1 MGRRGLVLAGGG
13 SRGAYQIGV
22 WKAFRELDIEFSVIT
37 GSSVGA
43 LNGILMIQGDYQAA
57 EELWLSLYT
66 GDIVNFPDFP
76 REVDYTRNGWEADVW
91 IPFIRRAMASEGAD
105 FTPLEALMRRY
116 VEEKKVRESGI
127 AFGLVTVE
135 YPSMKPLEVSLEEIP
150 EGKLCDYL
158 AASAACFP
166 AFRSKEID
174 GSRFIDGGYHDNQPV
189 NLAARLGAEEVL
201 AVSLDG
207 IGLEKKAKNRTMK
220 VKIISSYWDLGPF
233 LWFEPGLS
241 RRNMKLGYLD
251 AMKLYGRYE
260 GWAYAFVPGSRS
272 ALTDDFGQKLVAF
285 YEKSRVH
292 SFEGKMGV
300 LAAEKAAWFR
310 IRRILSKKRG
320 NLRENSEQFLAAC
333 EIAGEYLHVSPLEVY
348 STESFLQ
355 ECAAC
360 WRKMEDTEEHP
371 SGWQAIRSCLE
382 LFYRAEKTEE
392 LDGDFWQQ
400 AILTPEAMMT
410 AAVLCFCGQ

>member
-1 MGRRGLVLAGGG
+1 MGRKGIVLAGGG

-22 WKAFRELDIEFSVIT
+22 WKALRELDAGFSVVT

-91 IPFIRRAMASEGAD
+91 IPFIKQAMASEGAD
-105 FTPLEALMRRY
+105 FAPLEALMHRY
-116 VEEKKVRESGI
+116 VDEKKVRGSGI

-207 IGLEKKAKNRTMK
+207 IGLEKKPRNREMS

-233 LWFEPGLS
+233 LWFEPELS

-260 GWAYAFVPGSRS
+260 GWAYTFDPGSR
-272 ALTDDFGQKLVAF
+272 AELAVGFGQKLVAF
-285 YEKSRVH
+285 YEKSRVR

-310 IRRILSKKRG
+310 LRRVLSKKRG
-320 NLRENSEQFLAAC
+320 KLRGNDEFLAAC
-333 EIAGEYLHVSPLEVY
+333 EIAAEYLHVSPLEAF
-348 STESFLQ
+348 SAESFLR

-360 WRKMEDTEEHP
+360 WRRMEEAEEHP

-382 LFYRAEKTEE
+382 LFYQAEKTEE
-392 LDGDFWQQ
+392 LDGNFWQQ

-410 AAVLCFCGQ
+410 AAVLWFCGQ